1 MRYADVIPTS
11 TPVLRGAEMRNA
23 RAVFGLV
30 LFFAVAAV
38 VTFAEEQQKKIDGKT
53 IFEQRCIKC
62 HSVDKFKSMQHDRQ
76 GWEIILNRMQRSKNC
91 VLTDDE
97 VNAVAEYLAK
107 KYGE

>member
-1 MRYADVIPTS
+1 
-11 TPVLRGAEMRNA
+11 MRNA

-30 LFFAVAAV
+30 LFFAVVVV
-38 VTFAEEQQKKIDGKT
+38 VTLLPTGAFAEEQQKKIDGKA